1 MYVLKELVTDET
13 CIGRKNSILRKIR
26 MNAGLP
32 DTYLICLAKNSDIF
46 DIIDCSNLKQKGYPK
61 KDLYILGIAKGK
73 ENAVELAARLVVSF
87 SKIYGV
93 EQFKHELLANK
104 DTLFRRY

>member
-13 CIGRKNSILRKIR
+13 CQKKKNSILRKIR
-26 MNAGLP
+26 INAGLL
-32 DTYLICLAKNSDIF
+32 DIYLICLAKNNDLF

-73 ENAVELAARLVVSF
+73 ESAVELAARLLTSF
-87 SKIYGV
+87 SEVYGMDN
-93 EQFKHELLANK
+93 FKECLYK
-104 DTLFRRY
+104 QTDTLFRRY

>member
-1 MYVLKELVTDET
+1 MYVLKELVTDEA
-13 CIGRKNSILRKIR
+13 CVGKRNSILRKIR
-26 MNAGLP
+26 MNVGML
-32 DTYLICLAKNSDIF
+32 DTYLVCLSKNNDIF

-73 ENAVELAARLVVSF
+73 ENAVELAAKLVVSF
-87 SKIYGV
+87 SQIYGM
-93 EQFKHELLANK
+93 EQFKQELLAKK